1 MSKKYLIL
9 IENIDNELEEI
20 NKTVQRAKKAWVLA
34 LEKDEPFY
42 LDSVALSLH
51 DFYNGLERLFE
62 RIAENVDEYKPGG
75 INWHREILNQMI
87 LEIPNVRPS
96 IISQSLKENLD
107 EYRAFRHIVR
117 NVYAHNL
124 RIDKMKNLIEN
135 IDTMFKELK
144 NSLQIF
150 CKFLNSVR

>member
-9 IENIDNELEEI
+9 IENINNELEEI
-20 NKTVQRAKKAWVLA
+20 NATVQRAKRAWTLA
-34 LEKDEPFY
+34 LEKDEPLY

-62 RIAENVDEYKPGG
+62 RIAESVDEYKPDG
-75 INWHREILNQMI
+75 INWHREILNQMS
-87 LEIPNVRPS
+87 LEVPNVRPA
-96 IISQSLKENLD
+96 IISQSLKEKLD

-124 RIDKMKNLIEN
+124 RLNRMKNLIEKL
-135 IDTMFKELK
+135 DTAFKEVK
-144 NSLQIF
+144 ESLQSF
-150 CKFLNSVR
+150 CKFLNSVK

>member
-1 MSKKYLIL
+1 M
-9 IENIDNELEEI
+9 
-20 NKTVQRAKKAWVLA
+20 
-34 LEKDEPFY
+34 
-42 LDSVALSLH
+42 DSVALSLH

-96 IISQSLKENLD
+96 VISQSLKENLD

-144 NSLQIF
+144 NGLQIF